1 MIVVWHEERRRF
13 EAISSYLERS
23 LAKENRW
30 RWDNTARRWWAPSE
44 DIARRLAR
52 FATGPAALR
61 LMDLDSEERLALAAS
76 QAQDSDIQIPA
87 PPGLDYLPYQRACIA
102 YALSRPSTLIG
113 DEMGLGKTIQAI
125 GVVNALVQF
134 GTVTPRDPSGTSP
147 NGQTAWPHE
156 AKASDSRDR
165 RGLGKPV
172 LPGARSGEGAI
183 REREPPHPYCEQIIA
198 AGSGRLERVLIVCP
212 ASLRLNWRAEW
223 RRWHTGRLRPTL
235 LDVWPGG
242 LFDETAGKALIVSY
256 DSVRKWHPQIA
267 AVAWDILIM
276 DEIHLVKD
284 ETTRRA
290 KTIFGGKYRGE
301 TYEPLQAKR
310 ILGLSG
316 TPIVNKPAELWPLV
330 KALAPDGLGK
340 SRVDF
345 MTRYGAGQGLDE
357 LHVKLRSQIMV
368 RRLKENVLKQLPKKR
383 RQIVLLEVAGSEGV
397 LRAESEVVSLQRAML
412 EKTRAE
418 IDGLPHAE
426 QVMRLRQCRA
436 IALSEIARVR
446 HETAIAKLP
455 AAVEHIHD
463 VLSNVDKTVV
473 FAHHLDVLDGLKG
486 AFARI
491 ATGLDGRTSEADR
504 QSAVDRFQRDRT
516 CRLFLGGLRAAG
528 LGITLTAASVVVFV
542 ELDWTPAAMMQAE
555 DRLHRIGQV
564 NPVLVQHLVIDGS
577 IDQKMAAILVD
588 KQAMMDATLDGGK
601 PDVASR
607 DILAEVMRA

>member
-13 EAISSYLERS
+13 EAITSYFEKS
-23 LAKENRW
+23 LCKENSW
-30 RWDNTARRWWAPSE
+30 RWDNAVRRWWAPSD

-52 FATGPAALR
+52 FAQGPAALR
-61 LMDLDSEERLALAAS
+61 LMDLGNEERAALAAS

-87 PPGLDYLPYQRACIA
+87 PPGLDYLPYQRAGIA

-125 GVVNALVQF
+125 GVVNSLCSARPLMA
-134 GTVTPRDPSGTSP
+134 T
-147 NGQTAWPHE
+147 
-156 AKASDSRDR
+156 
-165 RGLGKPV
+165 
-172 LPGARSGEGAI
+172 PGASIQGESHVDGASRVAAITCDEARARGAI
-183 REREPPHPYCEQIIA
+183 SYDPGGAIF
-198 AGSGRLERVLIVCP
+198 RVLIVCP

-223 RRWHTGRLRPTL
+223 RKWHTGRLRPTL
-235 LDVWPGG
+235 LDAWPGG

-267 AVAWDILIM
+267 AVAWDVLIL
-276 DEIHLVKD
+276 DECHLVKD

-290 KTIFGGKYRGE
+290 KTIFGGKYQGK
-301 TYEPLQAKR
+301 TFEPLQARRK
-310 ILGLSG
+310 LFLSG

-330 KALAPDGLGK
+330 KALAPEGLGK

-446 HETAIAKLP
+446 HETALAKLP
-455 AAVEHIHD
+455 AAIEHIHD
-463 VLSNVDKTVV
+463 ILANVDRAVV
-473 FAHHLDVLDGLKG
+473 FAHHLDVLDGLKA

-588 KQAMMDATLDGGK
+588 KQAMMDAALDGGK
-601 PDVASR
+601 PGVASR